1 MGGRLKE
8 LPINEKAPLQTRLFN
23 YGNLKMTIDNVLA
36 RLEKVK
42 QTGKESYIACCP
54 SHNDI
59 HPSLSLRDLPDGRI
73 LIHCFAGCDPNSIL
87 SSIDLDMNALFPN
100 RLSGFKGVSRPFPA
114 ADVLKVVGFECL
126 VVASSALKILGG
138 EVFTPTDRERL
149 VISVGRIQSAINA
162 SGVAL

>member
-1 MGGRLKE
+1 
-8 LPINEKAPLQTRLFN
+8 
-23 YGNLKMTIDNVLA
+23 MTIDNVLA

-42 QTGKESYIACCP
+42 RTGKESYIACCP
-54 SHNDI
+54 SHNDK

-73 LIHCFAGCDPNSIL
+73 LIHCFAGCDINSIL
-87 SSIDLDMNALFPN
+87 STIGLDMNALFPN
-100 RLSGFKGVSRPFPA
+100 NLGELKRVKRPFPA
-114 ADVLKVVGFECL
+114 ADILRVVGFECL

-162 SGVAL
+162 SGVLL